1 MKSSSRPDPKLV
13 SATTE
18 LWKNSGVQ
26 HWIPVA
32 GNSMLP
38 ILRPGDSV
46 QVAHGQKSI
55 FRGDIVVFRQ
65 NGGLVIHR
73 VLAVRGKFLLTK
85 GDNRLRPDPPV
96 PSAAVL
102 GKVAAR
108 RRNGQ
113 TADFT
118 TLPVRRAGARRAA
131 LGLIAVFAL
140 SPVLWVR
147 HRLLAGKR
155 FRWLSTARRM
165 VLQLLAHSGK
175 QSGVED
181 E

>member
-1 MKSSSRPDPKLV
+1 MNMLSRPDPKLV
-13 SATTE
+13 SAATE
-18 LWKNSGVQ
+18 MWKNSGAQ

-38 ILRPGDSV
+38 TLRPGDSV
-46 QVAHGQKSI
+46 RVAHGQKRI
-55 FRGDIVVFRQ
+55 LRGDIVVFRQ

-73 VLAVRGKFLLTK
+73 VLAARGEFLLTK
-85 GDNRLRPDPPV
+85 GDNRLRPDSPV

-102 GKVAAR
+102 GRVEER

-118 TLPVRRAGARRAA
+118 TAPVRRAGARRAA
-131 LGLIAVFAL
+131 VGLMAVFAL

-155 FRWLSTARRM
+155 FRWLSAARRA
-165 VLQLLAHSGK
+165 VLYLLALSGK
-175 QSGVED
+175 QSGAED
-181 E
+181 D